1 MDNVKIMLVEDHH
14 LVRQG
19 VFALLSQVPEFKVI
33 GEAGDGLEAIRKA
46 QELQPDIVILDIAMP
61 KLRGI
66 EAIKEIIRVSED
78 SRILVLSMHN
88 KEEYIRQSLKNGASG
103 YLLKD
108 SAADELIAAIK
119 YVARGEVYLSPSISK
134 SIVADW
140 LHASALGRAAG
151 EFKSPL
157 TDREM
162 EILKLLAEGHSNRE
176 TGELLHIS
184 VKTVETH
191 RSRIMEKLELKNVAD
206 LVKYAIKNELTELS

>member
-1 MDNVKIMLVEDHH
+1 MDDVRIMLVEDHH

-19 VFALLSQVPEFKVI
+19 VFALLSQVAEFKVI
-33 GEAGDGLEAIRKA
+33 GEAGDGLEAIPKA
-46 QELQPDIVILDIAMP
+46 QELQPDIVILDISMP

-66 EAIKEIIRVSED
+66 EAIKEIIRVSPD
-78 SRILVLSMHN
+78 SRILVLSMYN

-119 YVARGEVYLSPSISK
+119 YVSRGEVYLSPTISGT
-134 SIVADW
+134 IVADW
-140 LHASALGRAAG
+140 LQASAHGRTDG
-151 EFKSPL
+151 QFKSPL

-162 EILKLLAEGHSNRE
+162 EVLKLLAEGHSNRE

-191 RSRIMEKLELKNVAD
+191 RSRIMEKLELKNIAD
-206 LVKYAIKNELTELS
+206 LVKYAIKNDLTELS